1 MHKTSKQ
8 YIYII
13 LFIFITLFYINK
25 MLFLST
31 GILENMF
38 SYITHPILNLQN
50 KIVSPIRAFTEK
62 LTTIDELQTKLA
74 NETKIKE
81 NLLEENIML
90 KSSLAHMEQ
99 VIEFVGF
106 KKKYDLNNAI
116 TTQIIMKEITQEGHY
131 FYIDKGS
138 NSQITKDM
146 VAIHKNCLIG
156 RIIEVYPT
164 KSRAVF
170 ITDNSCKVAAFCF
183 KTGAIGIYEGVNET
197 NKAHLSFVSH
207 LDTIALD
214 DLVISSGEGLI
225 FPKGLGLGRIN
236 DFKKINEVQYEVNIK
251 PIIDI
256 KKISYCCL
264 IKK

>member
-1 MHKTSKQ
+1 MYKTSKQ
-8 YIYII
+8 YIYVI

-31 GILENMF
+31 GILENTF

-50 KIVSPIRAFTEK
+50 RIVSPIRNFREK
-62 LTTIDELQTKLA
+62 LTTIDQLQTKLT
-74 NETKIKE
+74 NETKERE

-99 VIEFVGF
+99 VIEYVGF

-116 TTQIIMKEITQEGHY
+116 TTQIIMREITDQGHY

-146 VAIHKNCLIG
+146 IAVYKNCLVG
-156 RIIEVYPT
+156 KIIEVFPT

-170 ITDNSCKVAAFCF
+170 ITDSVCKVAAFCF
-183 KTGAIGIYEGVNET
+183 KTGAIGIYEGINET
-197 NKAHLSFVSH
+197 NRTHLSFVSH
-207 LDTIALD
+207 LDTLAQD

-225 FPKGLGLGRIN
+225 FPKGLGLGKII
-236 DFKKINEVQYEVNIK
+236 DFKKVNEVQYEVNIK
-251 PIIDI
+251 PLIDI
-256 KKISYCCL
+256 NTVSYCCL
-264 IKK
+264 VRK